1 MIISKP
7 QVQDACRGHI
17 TYPKIK
23 ILRIRTGEIE
33 KFSCTTDTKS
43 TLVYKNYVERTCYSR
58 YEKTYN
64 SPLPLYDFVLLSW
77 LHSSYKCNL
86 FTIVNKVIRYFLHS
100 FSFNCHSCFTLLKMA
115 ATCGAIMDKTCFIIF
130 TFSGDIKFICP
141 VLSTLTH

>member
-23 ILRIRTGEIE
+23 ILRTGEIE
-33 KFSCTTDTKS
+33 KFSCTTGTKS

-64 SPLPLYDFVLLSW
+64 SPLLLYDFVSFTEYW

-86 FTIVNKVIRYFLHS
+86 FTIVNKVYVAFCTAS
-100 FSFNCHSCFTLLKMA
+100 
-115 ATCGAIMDKTCFIIF
+115 
-130 TFSGDIKFICP
+130 
-141 VLSTLTH
+141 LSTVTVVSLSLKWQLPVEQSWTRHA